1 MIFVLKLINNMELID
16 TPNPNAKKIL
26 TDLSESIIAKDLE
39 QVDGVSSIFY
49 GPGFITVSKEDS
61 HNWESITEDI
71 INIFDKL

>member
-26 TDLSESIIAKDLE
+26 TDVSESIIAKDLD

-49 GPGFITVSKEDS
+49 GPGFITVSKEDGHS
-61 HNWESITEDI
+61 WESITEDI

>member
-1 MIFVLKLINNMELID
+1 MIFVLKLLNNMELID

-26 TDLSESIIAKDLE
+26 TDVSESIIAKDLD

-61 HNWESITEDI
+61 HSWESITEDI

>member
-49 GPGFITVSKEDS
+49 GPGFITVSKENS
-61 HNWESITEDI
+61 HSWESITEDI

>member
-61 HNWESITEDI
+61 HSWESITEDI

>member
-1 MIFVLKLINNMELID
+1 MIFVLKLLNNMELID

-61 HNWESITEDI
+61 HSWESITEDI

>member
-1 MIFVLKLINNMELID
+1 MIFVLKLLNNMELID

-49 GPGFITVSKEDS
+49 GPGFITVSKENS
-61 HNWESITEDI
+61 HSWESITEDI